1 MLNLIKRTK
10 ICQGRDKIRL
20 MVYIDAK
27 FPLIGRHIPVD
38 HGYFLFAAISSVLPE
53 LHNDKEGHGR

>member
-1 MLNLIKRTK
+1 
-10 ICQGRDKIRL
+10 